1 MTLADFI
8 AEFRVQRDDNAKPYL
23 WSDAEILTYL
33 NSAVD
38 EVCERA
44 LLLEDR
50 STPACTQITL
60 IAGQADYVLHAATIK
75 VKRITYAGKTIPETS
90 VEALDSDE
98 PLWETRTGI
107 PTQYVLTGTTGLRLV
122 PTPTT
127 ASVAVTNKI
136 YLTVYRTQL
145 GLFSED
151 SDDGASPEVPAIYHL
166 RMMNWIYRC
175 ALLKNDAETVNKIKA
190 GEYQAI
196 FEGDFGL
203 RPDANVQRKRRD
215 KRLPVTAM
223 NYP

>member
-8 AEFRVQRDDNAKPYL
+8 AEFRGQRYDNAATNL
-23 WSDAEILTYL
+23 WSDAEIRTYL
-33 NSAVD
+33 NSAID

-50 STPACTQITL
+50 STPAVTQITL

-75 VKRITYAGKTIPETS
+75 VKRITYAGKAITETS
-90 VEALDSDE
+90 VEALDSE
-98 PLWETRTGI
+98 NPKWEALTGN

-145 GLFSED
+145 KLFTED
-151 SDDGASPEVPAIYHL
+151 SSDEEAPEIPAIYHL

-175 ALLKNDAETVNKIKA
+175 ALLKTDAETFNKSKA
-190 GEYQAI
+190 LEYEAI

-215 KRLPVTAM
+215 KRLPVTVM
-223 NYP
+223 HW

>member
-8 AEFRVQRDDNAKPYL
+8 AEFRAQRGDSALDYL
-23 WSDAEILTYL
+23 WSDDEIRTYL

-50 STPACTQITL
+50 STPDCTQITL
-60 IAGQADYVLHAATIK
+60 IAGQANYVLHPATIK
-75 VKRITYAGKTIPETS
+75 VKRITYAGKAITETS
-90 VEALDSDE
+90 VESLDSDD
-98 PLWETRTGI
+98 PQWELRTGT
-107 PTQYVLTGTTGLRLV
+107 PTEYVLTGTTGLRLI

-136 YLTVYRTQL
+136 YLTIYRTQL
-145 GLFSED
+145 EMFTESS
-151 SDDGASPEVPAIYHL
+151 SDAEAPEVPAIYHL

-175 ALLKNDAETVNKIKA
+175 ALLKTDAETFNKIKA
-190 GEYQAI
+190 SEYEAI
-196 FEGDFGL
+196 FEGDFGV

-215 KRLPVTAM
+215 KRLPVTVM
-223 NYP
+223 HW